1 MKLIRQGKEKDLEI
15 FVLGTYLQGYCLK
28 ICSTDLPEKKIEWH
42 FSENQFLKEKN
53 SADILIYPY
62 LNTDISLERKKKK
75 VKKDDSTK
83 LVLLYWASCCS
94 STSGFIILAEVT
106 SAG

>member
-42 FSENQFLKEKN
+42 FGENQFLKEKN
-53 SADILIYPY
+53 SVDILIYPY

-75 VKKDDSTK
+75 KGKKR
-83 LVLLYWASCCS
+83 
-94 STSGFIILAEVT
+94 
-106 SAG
+106 